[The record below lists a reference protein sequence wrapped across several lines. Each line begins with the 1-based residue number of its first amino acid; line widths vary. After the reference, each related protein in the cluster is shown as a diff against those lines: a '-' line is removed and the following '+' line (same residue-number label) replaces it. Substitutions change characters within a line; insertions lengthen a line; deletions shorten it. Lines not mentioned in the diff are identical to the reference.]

1 MTTNLYEW
9 GYYPQ
14 APTSAFDWESMLQD
28 MEPIPT
34 VTPAYPNFGE
44 LEHWGF
50 AAQSPTAAFD
60 WESAFQDM
68 EQIPTVTPAYPFG
81 ELEDW
86 GFVHAPTAAFDWE
99 SMFQDNM
106 EPILDVMGRP
116 NQPGY
121 HIDPVESES
130 ESESET
136 ADWNMVRFVLTRA

>member
-14 APTSAFDWESMLQD
+14 APTAAFDWESMFQD

-34 VTPAYPNFGE
+34 VTPAYPDFGE

-50 AAQSPTAAFD
+50 AAQ
-60 WESAFQDM
+60 
-68 EQIPTVTPAYPFG
+68 
-81 ELEDW
+81 
-86 GFVHAPTAAFDWE
+86 APTAAFDWE
-99 SMFQDNM
+99 SMLQDM
-106 EPILDVMGRP
+106 EPVLDVMGRP

-121 HIDPVESES
+121 DIDPEESES

-136 ADWNMVRFVLTRA
+136 ADWNMVRFVLTRGGYY